1 MFKFTTNQRYREK
14 EMSAMGEEMKDYF
27 VGPMPAAKFLDAFF
41 PSTAQQR
48 SPRAKTYGSG
58 CYDKVISC
66 GAETL
71 AYDPFVSQFSFSR
84 IELL

>member
-27 VGPMPAAKFLDAFF
+27 VGPMPAAEFLDAFF
-41 PSTAQQR
+41 PQQR
-48 SPRAKTYGSG
+48 SPCAKTYRSG
-58 CYDKVISC
+58 CYDKVILC

-71 AYDPFVSQFSFSR
+71 AYDPFVTQFYFSR